1 MSDQRPGETFRARL
15 YESYASDH
23 AGVDSGEAVHWVAQR
38 DILPHLPQDRGARI
52 VDVGC
57 GQGGLVREL
66 LAAGY
71 TRTEGVD
78 VSREQVEIARAS
90 GLDQVR
96 QGDLHE
102 LDAGDG
108 AAYDAVIATD
118 VLEHLDKEEVLR
130 TFDSVLRALRP
141 GGCFIARVPNAGS
154 PFGGSIR
161 YGDFTH
167 ETWFTERSVRQLAN
181 AAGFS
186 HVLAL
191 PCRPPVHGWKSG
203 LRFGVWRGFEG
214 LMKVAYGA
222 ETGVTRG
229 AILTQNLTFV
239 ARRSALP
246 APAKGDLGG

>member
-1 MSDQRPGETFRARL
+1 
-15 YESYASDH
+15 
-23 AGVDSGEAVHWVAQR
+23 VHWVVQR
-38 DILPHLPQDRGARI
+38 DILPHLPADRSARI

-66 LAAGY
+66 FSAGYSRAEGLDVSPEQVAIAQAAGL
-71 TRTEGVD
+71 T
-78 VSREQVEIARAS
+78 
-90 GLDQVR
+90 QVR
-96 QGDLHE
+96 LGDLHE
-102 LDAGDG
+102 LADETRSG
-108 AAYDAVIATD
+108 YDAVIATD

-130 TFDSVLRALRP
+130 TFDSVVAALRP

-154 PFGGSIR
+154 PFGGAIR

-181 AAGFS
+181 AAGFAE
-186 HVLAL
+186 VAAY

-203 LRFGVWRGFEG
+203 LRHGVWRGFEG

-229 AILTQNLTFV
+229 AILTQNLIFV
-239 ARRSALP
+239 TRRP
-246 APAKGDLGG
+246 AIPKPSRRESGA

>member
-1 MSDQRPGETFRARL
+1 MRNSDFRARL
-15 YESYASDH
+15 YQSYASDH
-23 AGVDSGEAVHWVAQR
+23 AGVDSGEAVHWVVQR
-38 DILPHLPQDRGARI
+38 DVLPHLPADRSARI

-66 LAAGY
+66 LSAGY
-71 TRTEGVD
+71 SQAEGVD
-78 VSREQVEIARAS
+78 VSPEQVAIARAT
-90 GLDQVR
+90 GLTQVR
-96 QGDLHE
+96 HGDLHE
-102 LDAGDG
+102 LADG
-108 AAYDAVIATD
+108 TQSPYDAIIATD

-130 TFDSVLRALRP
+130 TFDSVFTALRP

-154 PFGGSIR
+154 PFGGAIR

-181 AAGFS
+181 AAGFAD
-186 HVLAL
+186 VAAY

-203 LRFGVWRGFEG
+203 LRFGVWGGFEG

-239 ARRSALP
+239 ARTP
-246 APAKGDLGG
+246 A

>member
-1 MSDQRPGETFRARL
+1 MSDNSLGESFRTRL

-23 AGVDSGEAVHWVAQR
+23 AGVDSGEAVHWVVQR
-38 DILPHLPQDRGARI
+38 DILPHLPADRSARI
-52 VDVGC
+52 IDVGC

-78 VSREQVEIARAS
+78 VSPEQVAIAQAA
-90 GLDQVR
+90 GLTQVR
-96 QGDLHE
+96 LGDLHE
-102 LDAGDG
+102 IAADAE
-108 AAYDAVIATD
+108 AAYDTVIATD

-130 TFDSVLRALRP
+130 TFDSVFRALRL

-181 AAGFS
+181 VAGFS
-186 HVLAL
+186 DVLAL

-203 LRFGVWRGFEG
+203 LRLGVWRGFEG

-239 ARRSALP
+239 ARR
-246 APAKGDLGG
+246 

>member
-1 MSDQRPGETFRARL
+1 MRDSSFRARL

-23 AGVDSGEAVHWVAQR
+23 AGVDSGEAVHWVARR
-38 DILPHLPQDRGARI
+38 DILPHLPEDRAARV

-57 GQGGLVREL
+57 GQGGLVREI

-71 TRTEGVD
+71 THTEGVD
-78 VSREQVEIARAS
+78 VSPEQVEIAHRS
-90 GLDQVR
+90 GLTQVR
-96 QGDLHE
+96 LGDLHD
-102 LDAGDG
+102 LAGRAAGD
-108 AAYDAVIATD
+108 YDAVIATD

-130 TFDSVLRALRP
+130 TFDSVFTALRP

-154 PFGGSIR
+154 PFGGAIR

-167 ETWFTERSVRQLAN
+167 ETWFTERSIRQLAN

-186 HVLAL
+186 DVAAY

-203 LRFGVWRGFEG
+203 LRLGVWRGFEG

-239 ARRSALP
+239 ARTPR
-246 APAKGDLGG
+246 